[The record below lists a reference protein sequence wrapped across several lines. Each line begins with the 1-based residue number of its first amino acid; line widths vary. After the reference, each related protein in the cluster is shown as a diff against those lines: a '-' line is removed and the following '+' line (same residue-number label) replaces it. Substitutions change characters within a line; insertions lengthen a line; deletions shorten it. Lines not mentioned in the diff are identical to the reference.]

1 MGLGIQRERVIIV
14 TAKTRLEN
22 LKVRFNTISQAKFYL
37 ERQGS
42 DFDALKKEDSVMNF
56 SVEQV
61 QKDLQGVA
69 KTKVISKE
77 FLPNYIFS
85 NKDIVVVVGQDG
97 LVANTAKYAHGI
109 PIIGVNPDPTQY
121 DGVLLPFQ
129 TKDIERIVEKTLAS
143 RYSHKE
149 VTMAEARLND
159 GQRLLAFND
168 LFIGPQSHRSA
179 RYNLTFNKRTESQSS
194 SGIIVS
200 TGAGSTGW
208 LSSLINMANGIA
220 SAFPPQIDELTGRV
234 SSTRI
239 SKRSKS
245 NSSNLPFQMIPQ
257 EALPWNTD
265 KLVFVV
271 REPFRS
277 RTSNISMSAGLIHQ
291 KEHLK
296 VESLMPQG
304 GVIFSDGIEEDFLQ
318 FTAGTIAEVGV
329 AKERAHLVVS

>member
-1 MGLGIQRERVIIV
+1 MNQKERVIIV

-22 LKVRFNTISQAKFYL
+22 LKKRFNTISQAKFYL

-56 SVEQV
+56 SVERV

-179 RYNLTFNKRTESQSS
+179 RYNLTFNRKTESQSS

-220 SAFPPQIDELTGRV
+220 SAFPPQVDEYTGRI

-245 NSSNLPFQMIPQ
+245 KSSDLPFQRIPQ

-271 REPFRS
+271 REPFQS

-291 KEHLK
+291 KEQLQI
-296 VESLMPQG
+296 ESLMPQG

-318 FTAGTIAEVGV
+318 FTAGTIAEVGI
-329 AKERAHLVVS
+329 AKERAHLVVE

>member
-1 MGLGIQRERVIIV
+1 MNQKERVIIV

-22 LKVRFNTISQAKFYL
+22 LKKRFNTISQAKFYL

-56 SVEQV
+56 SVERV
-61 QKDLQGVA
+61 QRDLQGVA
-69 KTKVISKE
+69 KTKVVSKE

-143 RYSHKE
+143 RYQHKE

-168 LFIGPQSHRSA
+168 LFIGPQTHRSA
-179 RYNLTFNKRTESQSS
+179 RYNLTFNRKTESQSS

-208 LSSLINMANGIA
+208 FSSLMNMANGIA
-220 SAFPPQIDELTGRV
+220 SAFPYQVDEHTGRLT
-234 SSTRI
+234 SMRL
-239 SKRSKS
+239 SKHTKN
-245 NSSNLPFQMIPQ
+245 NSSLPNQVVAYEP
-257 EALPWNTD
+257 LPWNTD

-271 REPFRS
+271 REPFLS
-277 RTSNISMSAGLIHQ
+277 RTSNISISAGLIHQ
-291 KEHLK
+291 KENLEI
-296 VESLMPQG
+296 ESLMPQG

-318 FTAGTIAEVGV
+318 FTAGTIAEVGI
-329 AKERAHLVVS
+329 AKERAHLVVA

>member
-1 MGLGIQRERVIIV
+1 MNTIQKERVIIV
-14 TAKTRLEN
+14 TAKTRLEK
-22 LKVRFNTISQAKFYL
+22 LKKRFNTISQAKFYL

-42 DFDALKKEDSVMNF
+42 DFGALKKEDYMLNS
-56 SVEQV
+56 SVENV
-61 QKDLQGVA
+61 QRELQGVA
-69 KTKVISKE
+69 KSKVISKE

-109 PIIGVNPDPTQY
+109 PIIGVNPDPNQY
-121 DGVLLPFQ
+121 DGILLPFQ
-129 TKDIERIVEKTLAS
+129 TKDIERIVENTLVNK
-143 RYSHKE
+143 YQHKE

-179 RYNLTFNKRTESQSS
+179 RYNLTHQQQTESQSS

-208 LSSLINMANGIA
+208 FSSLINMANGIA
-220 SAFPPQIDELTGRV
+220 CTFRGEVDDHTGRMV
-234 SSTRI
+234 PM
-239 SKRSKS
+239 KLSKS
-245 NSSNLPFQMIPQ
+245 RKTRYLPLQAAFQQNLP
-257 EALPWNTD
+257 WDTD

-277 RTSNISMSAGLIHQ
+277 RTSNTSISAGIIHP
-291 KEHLK
+291 KEHLQI
-296 VESLMPQG
+296 ESLMPQG

-329 AKERAHLVVS
+329 AKERAHLVVG